1 MQALDK
7 AVKTESKK
15 IPMTQRM
22 LLATV
27 DGHTVYSLYSKH
39 IDLDVVSLL
48 IEEGERLYVGLSK
61 KISKIITFM
70 KPAQYS
76 LFKDEKGQLKKYGEE
91 EDGKRKIDIKE
102 RAMTNEIID
111 RIVQNDWQICYV
123 FFQVAILDP
132 TFTLS
137 KIILDHQFA
146 EKLCVESP
154 ALFYMIFSD
163 SAFEPFE
170 ITYFDEVWWDSDI
183 PYVTFFD
190 KSCSIF

>member
-91 EDGKRKIDIKE
+91 EDGKR
-102 RAMTNEIID
+102 
-111 RIVQNDWQICYV
+111 
-123 FFQVAILDP
+123 
-132 TFTLS
+132 
-137 KIILDHQFA
+137 
-146 EKLCVESP
+146 
-154 ALFYMIFSD
+154 
-163 SAFEPFE
+163 
-170 ITYFDEVWWDSDI
+170 
-183 PYVTFFD
+183 
-190 KSCSIF
+190 